1 MNESLTPL
9 GKMTA
14 FYIPA
19 HKLDVPIAGQAA
31 TPRATIH
38 QFLIEYFRAYTH
50 APSLVKGFWLDD
62 SGRVS
67 HDVLERFEVSF
78 GAELEFERLVSFL
91 RQICGELGEEAI
103 YLTRGEES
111 FLIHKAD

>member
-1 MNESLTPL
+1 MNKSLTPL

-19 HKLDVPIAGQAA
+19 HKIDAPPSDHAP

-38 QFLIEYFRAYTH
+38 QFLMEHFRAYTH
-50 APSLVKGFWLDD
+50 APSLVKGFWLDER
-62 SGRVS
+62 GQLV

-78 GAELEFERLVSFL
+78 EEERNFEQLVSFL
-91 RQICGELGEEAI
+91 RRIGASLGEASI
-103 YLTRGEES
+103 YITRGDES
-111 FLIHKAD
+111 FLVHGQ

>member
-1 MNESLTPL
+1 MNDALTPL

-19 HKLDVPIAGQAA
+19 NKLDAPTGERGP
-31 TPRATIH
+31 TPRDTIH
-38 QFLIEYFRAYTH
+38 QFLIEHFRAYTH

-62 SGRVS
+62 RGRMQ

-78 GAELEFERLVSFL
+78 GAEPEFERLVGFL
-91 RQICGELGEEAI
+91 RRTSASLGEDAI

-111 FLIHKAD
+111 FLVHHQ

>member
-1 MNESLTPL
+1 VSDSLTPL

-19 HKLDVPIAGQAA
+19 HRLDVPSPEDGT
-31 TPRATIH
+31 TPRGVIH
-38 QFLIEYFRAYTH
+38 QFLIEHFRAYTH
-50 APSLVKGFWLDD
+50 APSLVKGFWLDGR
-62 SGRVS
+62 GRVS

-78 GAELEFERLVSFL
+78 DAESDFERLVGFL
-91 RQICGELGEEAI
+91 RQIGADLGEEAI

-111 FLIHKAD
+111 FLVHKG

>member
-1 MNESLTPL
+1 MNEWLTPL

-19 HKLDVPIAGQAA
+19 HKLDAPTAGQTP

-38 QFLIEYFRAYTH
+38 QFLVEHFLAYTH
-50 APSLVKGFWLDD
+50 APSLVKGFWVDERGQL
-62 SGRVS
+62 V

-78 GAELEFERLVSFL
+78 GKERDFRRLVSFL
-91 RQICGELGEEAI
+91 RHIGASLGEASI
-103 YLTRGEES
+103 YLTRGNES
-111 FLIHKAD
+111 FLVHRE

>member
-1 MNESLTPL
+1 LNVELTPL

-19 HKLDVPIAGQAA
+19 HKLDAPGADQGPP
-31 TPRATIH
+31 PRATIH
-38 QFLIEYFRAYTH
+38 EFLMEHFRAYTH

-62 SGRVS
+62 RGQMA

-78 GAELEFERLVSFL
+78 GDERDFERLVAFL
-91 RQICGELGEEAI
+91 RRMSAMLGEASI
-103 YLTRGEES
+103 YLTRGDES
-111 FLIHKAD
+111 FLVHRQ

>member
-1 MNESLTPL
+1 
-9 GKMTA
+9 MTA
-14 FYIPA
+14 FCIPA
-19 HKLDVPIAGQAA
+19 HKLDVSVAGQAT

-38 QFLIEYFRAYTH
+38 QFLMENFRAYTH

-62 SGRVS
+62 AGRMS

-78 GAELEFERLVSFL
+78 GAELEFERLVGFL
-91 RQICGELGEEAI
+91 RHICGDLEEEAI

-111 FLIHKAD
+111 FLVHKV